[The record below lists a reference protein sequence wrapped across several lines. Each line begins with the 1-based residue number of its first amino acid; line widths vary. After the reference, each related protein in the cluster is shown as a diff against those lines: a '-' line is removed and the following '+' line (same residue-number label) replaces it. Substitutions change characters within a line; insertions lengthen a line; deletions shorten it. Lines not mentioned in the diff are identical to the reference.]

1 MKTTLIMKTTKW
13 SLTNITNSEIKKN
26 SIIDSKL
33 NMSMS
38 NDGTTHTYLKQN
50 KNTLKSCKG
59 KEHIFKWV
67 NKKKNTLNLE
77 QSFID
82 EKY

>member
-1 MKTTLIMKTTKW
+1 
-13 SLTNITNSEIKKN
+13 
-26 SIIDSKL
+26 
-33 NMSMS
+33 MSMW
-38 NDGTTHTYLKQN
+38 NDGTAHAYLKQN
-50 KNTLKSCKG
+50 KNTSKTCKE